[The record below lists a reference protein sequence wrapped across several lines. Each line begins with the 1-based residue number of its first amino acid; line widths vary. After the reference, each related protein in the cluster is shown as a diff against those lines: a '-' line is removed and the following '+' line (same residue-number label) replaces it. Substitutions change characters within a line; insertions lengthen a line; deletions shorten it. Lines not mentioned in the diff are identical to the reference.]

1 MKQLLMIAAL
11 TTSAF
16 AHAASPAMKEAVYT
30 KGVSG
35 DLVASIYTPSDIA
48 GESSARGKKLSA
60 VIYFHGGGWSH
71 GTRAQGL
78 AKSIAAMGYVSMSPE
93 YDLVPN
99 AHYPTQLDQA
109 WAAVKYLQEHAAE
122 YNVDASRIAVG
133 GGSAGGELAALIGL
147 RVRMPTG
154 VKPVKAVV
162 LASAVLD
169 LTEAQ
174 NLNKTI
180 NNYMGGGCLD
190 LIAACKEASPALA
203 SLKDAPPFFIGYG
216 TKDQLVPPHQQTDF
230 IAKLKAAHVPVEVY
244 AGEGGPHNYASMPEW
259 KEANAEAVRVFLNKY
274 L

>member
-1 MKQLLMIAAL
+1 MKRLLVAVALSVSMAAC
-11 TTSAF
+11 
-16 AHAASPAMKEAVYT
+16 AASPAMKEVVYT

-35 DLVASIYTPSDIA
+35 DLPANIYTPADA
-48 GESSARGKKLSA
+48 KGKLPA

-71 GTRAQGL
+71 GTRAQGM
-78 AKSIAAMGYVSMSPE
+78 AKSIAAMGYVTMSPE
-93 YDLVPN
+93 YDLVPS
-99 AHYPTQLDQA
+99 AHYPTQVDQA
-109 WAAVKYLQEHAAE
+109 WAAVKYLEDHADE
-122 YNVDASRIAVG
+122 LGVDVNRIAVG

-147 RVRMPTG
+147 RVRMPAG
-154 VKPVKAVV
+154 VRPVKAVV

-180 NNYMGGGCLD
+180 NNYMGDGCLD
-190 LIAACKEASPALA
+190 LVAACKEASPTLA
-203 SLKDAPPFFIGYG
+203 SLKDAPAFFVGYG
-216 TKDQLVPPHQQTDF
+216 TKDALVPPHQQTDF

-259 KEANAEAVRVFLNKY
+259 KEANAAAVLAFLKKY